1 MIFRIFAHQL
11 ERVMKNKVEKFI
23 CNNCGLQEAEVDEN
37 DSTRCPKCN
46 EVIKLAPPNKE
57 RIRINKPRKNQ

>member
-1 MIFRIFAHQL
+1 
-11 ERVMKNKVEKFI
+11 MKNKVEKFI